1 MAALTCGFELGRWRT
16 NMDPI
21 QTIVTAS
28 TLLFGFLFAGFWW
41 ALDREL
47 KFDEAGRHFKL
58 SYLLLFF
65 TMIALALFG
74 VVMPMR
80 AAFFRLPLDPIVYVG
95 VGGALIGVMGF
106 MLTEFGHYGV
116 FQLPKYVTKSEVFF
130 FLLTLLAMLSI
141 FIFCVDAVWFGSSI
155 RARLLP

>member
-1 MAALTCGFELGRWRT
+1 MGRLRS

-47 KFDEAGRHFKL
+47 KFEQTGRHFKL
-58 SYLLLFF
+58 SYVLLFL

-80 AAFFRLPLDPIVYVG
+80 AAFFHLPLDPIVYVG

-106 MLTEFGHYGV
+106 MLTEFGHYSV

-141 FIFCVDAVWFGSSI
+141 FIFCLDAMWFGNFI
-155 RARLLP
+155 RARLLPY